1 MANKLFFE
9 EQPDTDLELV
19 PDDGSVDTA
28 LDPEP
33 LFQDKKKR
41 SLGSKRNLFLIVG
54 LALALILVLGAVYY
68 IITQNRI
75 SDEIAAQAAAE
86 QEAQRQQAELAL
98 KQTQEY
104 DEIVNSK
111 YFLEGVTVEGVAIG
125 GKTMSEAEAMLKEL
139 IASKAL
145 SGKLPLTLNDQTYYF
160 DLSTVPVT
168 TNLSDVLAQAFQLAR
183 SGNVED
189 VLTEAENIRTNG
201 KAFTL
206 TLQYDFSSIS
216 SQVAALAAEI
226 DQPASSATFD
236 KIDKDAHT
244 VTIAQGTSG
253 IAVDQQA
260 LVQSITTALMGGDYT
275 TPIAIPL
282 QASPS
287 ISPDAQV
294 TFLSTSA
301 ETSFSGSSSNRIY
314 NIQKGADL
322 MNGYVLKPGE
332 TFSANG
338 VLGTRTL
345 ANGWKMANAYVSGT
359 TEEQAG
365 GGVCQ
370 LSSTLYNAVVKADL
384 EIVSRRNHS
393 MPVSYMRKGLDA
405 TINSVGNIIDFKFKN
420 NTDSDVVIFAW
431 TSGKTLHFKLY
442 RCEFA
447 TDEYDEIRLTSEKIE
462 TIYPSGE
469 MVEELDPTLPVGAEK
484 IEVERKNGER
494 WQSYKNYYKDGKL
507 VKTEKLAVSTYSA
520 FDGKKL
526 VGPSPS
532 PTLTPSNTPEPAV
545 TPAPVPSDTPSSAP
559 SSPAT
564 TVPAT
569 PSPATPSPTT
579 PSPAPSPT
587 PTSEPDP
594 GGEEPGDDGP
604 IPIG

>member
-1 MANKLFFE
+1 MANNLFFE

-145 SGKLPLTLNDQTYYF
+145 SGKLPLTLNDQTHYF

-168 TNLSDVLAQAFQLAR
+168 TNLADVLAQAFQLAR

-216 SQVAALAAEI
+216 AQVAALAAEI

-322 MNGYVLKPGE
+322 INGYVLKPGE
-332 TFSANG
+332 TFSTNG

-447 TDEYDEIRLTSEKIE
+447 TDEYDEIRLTSEKIN

-469 MVEELDPTLPVGAEK
+469 MVEELDPTLPVGSEE
-484 IEVERKNGER
+484 IVVERKNGER

-545 TPAPVPSDTPSSAP
+545 TPVPVPSDTPA
-559 SSPAT
+559 
-564 TVPAT
+564 PAT
-569 PSPATPSPTT
+569 PVPETPTPT
-579 PSPAPSPT
+579 PSPT
-587 PTSEPDP
+587 PTSEPDTGGEEP
-594 GGEEPGDDGP
+594 DTGGEEPGGDGP

>member
-1 MANKLFFE
+1 MANNLFFE

-168 TNLSDVLAQAFQLAR
+168 TNLADVLAQAFQLAR

-216 SQVAALAAEI
+216 AQVAALAAEI

-322 MNGYVLKPGE
+322 INGYVLKPGE
-332 TFSANG
+332 TFSTNG

-447 TDEYDEIRLTSEKIE
+447 TDEYDEIRLTSEKID

-469 MVEELDPTLPVGAEK
+469 MVEELDPTLPVGSEE
-484 IEVERKNGER
+484 IVVERKNGER

-545 TPAPVPSDTPSSAP
+545 TPAPVPSDTPS
-559 SSPAT
+559 PAL
-564 TVPAT
+564 
-569 PSPATPSPTT
+569 PSPATPSP
-579 PSPAPSPT
+579 SPSPT
-587 PTSEPDP
+587 PTSEPDTGGEGP
-594 GGEEPGDDGP
+594 DTGGEEPDTGGEEPGGDGP

>member
-1 MANKLFFE
+1 MANNLFFE

-168 TNLSDVLAQAFQLAR
+168 TNLADVLAQAFQLAR

-216 SQVAALAAEI
+216 AQVAALASEI

-322 MNGYVLKPGE
+322 INGYVLKPGE
-332 TFSANG
+332 TFSTNG

-447 TDEYDEIRLTSEKIE
+447 TDEYDEIRLTSEKID

-469 MVEELDPTLPVGAEK
+469 MVEELDPTLPVGSEE
-484 IEVERKNGER
+484 IVVERKNGER

-545 TPAPVPSDTPSSAP
+545 TPAPIPSDTPS
-559 SSPAT
+559 PAL
-564 TVPAT
+564 
-569 PSPATPSPTT
+569 PSPATPSP
-579 PSPAPSPT
+579 SPSPT
-587 PTSEPDP
+587 PTSEPDT
-594 GGEEPGDDGP
+594 GGEEPDTGGEESGGDGP

>member
-1 MANKLFFE
+1 MANNLFFE

-168 TNLSDVLAQAFQLAR
+168 TNLADVLAQAFQLAR

-216 SQVAALAAEI
+216 AQVAALASEI

-322 MNGYVLKPGE
+322 INGYVLKPGE
-332 TFSANG
+332 TFSTNG

-447 TDEYDEIRLTSEKIE
+447 TDEYDEIRLTSEKID

-469 MVEELDPTLPVGAEK
+469 MVEELDPTLPVGSEE
-484 IEVERKNGER
+484 IVVERKNGER

-545 TPAPVPSDTPSSAP
+545 TPAPVPSDTPA
-559 SSPAT
+559 
-564 TVPAT
+564 PAT
-569 PSPATPSPTT
+569 PSPATPSP
-579 PSPAPSPT
+579 SPSPT
-587 PTSEPDP
+587 PTSEPDTGGEGP
-594 GGEEPGDDGP
+594 DTGGEEPGGDGP

>member
-1 MANKLFFE
+1 MANNLFFE

-168 TNLSDVLAQAFQLAR
+168 TNLADVLAQAFQLAR

-216 SQVAALAAEI
+216 AQVAALAAEI

-322 MNGYVLKPGE
+322 INGYVLKPGE
-332 TFSANG
+332 TFSTNG

-447 TDEYDEIRLTSEKIE
+447 TDEYDEIRLTSEKID

-469 MVEELDPTLPVGAEK
+469 MVEELDPTLPVGSEE
-484 IEVERKNGER
+484 IVVERKNGER

-545 TPAPVPSDTPSSAP
+545 TPAPVPSDTPS
-559 SSPAT
+559 PAL
-564 TVPAT
+564 
-569 PSPATPSPTT
+569 PSPATPSP
-579 PSPAPSPT
+579 SPSPT
-587 PTSEPDP
+587 PTSEPDTGGEEP
-594 GGEEPGDDGP
+594 DTGGEEPDTGGEEPGGDGP

>member
-1 MANKLFFE
+1 MANNLFFE
-9 EQPDTDLELV
+9 EQPDTDLELI

-168 TNLSDVLAQAFQLAR
+168 TNLADVLAQAFQLAR

-189 VLTEAENIRTNG
+189 VLTEAANIRTNG

-216 SQVAALAAEI
+216 AQVAALAAEI

-332 TFSANG
+332 TFSTNG

-447 TDEYDEIRLTSEKIE
+447 TDEYDEIRLTSEKID

-469 MVEELDPTLPVGAEK
+469 MVEELDPTLPVGSEE
-484 IEVERKNGER
+484 IVVERKNGER

-545 TPAPVPSDTPSSAP
+545 TPAPVLSDTPA
-559 SSPAT
+559 
-564 TVPAT
+564 PAT
-569 PSPATPSPTT
+569 PSPATPSP
-579 PSPAPSPT
+579 SPSPT
-587 PTSEPDP
+587 PTSEPDT
-594 GGEEPGDDGP
+594 GGEEPGTGGEEPGGDGP

>member
-1 MANKLFFE
+1 MANNLFFE

-125 GKTMSEAEAMLKEL
+125 GRTMSEAEAMLKEL

-168 TNLSDVLAQAFQLAR
+168 TNLADVLAQAFQLAR

-216 SQVAALAAEI
+216 AQVAALAAEI

-322 MNGYVLKPGE
+322 INGYVLKPGE
-332 TFSANG
+332 TFSTNG

-447 TDEYDEIRLTSEKIE
+447 TDEYDEIRLTSEKIN

-469 MVEELDPTLPVGAEK
+469 MVEELDPTLPVGSEE
-484 IEVERKNGER
+484 IVVERKNGER
-494 WQSYKNYYKDGKL
+494 WQSYKNYYKNGKL

-545 TPAPVPSDTPSSAP
+545 TPAPVPSDTPA
-559 SSPAT
+559 
-564 TVPAT
+564 PAT
-569 PSPATPSPTT
+569 PSPATPSP
-579 PSPAPSPT
+579 SPSPT
-587 PTSEPDP
+587 PTSEPDTGGEEP
-594 GGEEPGDDGP
+594 DTGGEEPDTGGEEPGGDGP

>member
-1 MANKLFFE
+1 MANNLFFE

-168 TNLSDVLAQAFQLAR
+168 TNLADVLAQAFQLAR

-216 SQVAALAAEI
+216 AQVAALASEI

-244 VTIAQGTSG
+244 VTIAQGTGG

-332 TFSANG
+332 TFSTNG

-447 TDEYDEIRLTSEKIE
+447 TDEYDEIRLTSEKID

-469 MVEELDPTLPVGAEK
+469 MVEELDPTLPVGSEE
-484 IEVERKNGER
+484 IVVERKNGER

-545 TPAPVPSDTPSSAP
+545 TPAPVPSDTPA
-559 SSPAT
+559 
-564 TVPAT
+564 PAT
-569 PSPATPSPTT
+569 PSPATPSP
-579 PSPAPSPT
+579 SPSPT
-587 PTSEPDP
+587 PTSEPDTGGEEP
-594 GGEEPGDDGP
+594 DTGGEEPDTGGEEPGGDGP

>member
-1 MANKLFFE
+1 MANNLFFE

-168 TNLSDVLAQAFQLAR
+168 TNLADVLAQAFQLAR

-216 SQVAALAAEI
+216 AQVAALAAEI

-244 VTIAQGTSG
+244 VTIAQGTGG

-322 MNGYVLKPGE
+322 INGYVLKPGE
-332 TFSANG
+332 TFSTNG

-447 TDEYDEIRLTSEKIE
+447 TDEYDEIRLTSEKIN

-469 MVEELDPTLPVGAEK
+469 MVEELDPTLPVGSEE
-484 IEVERKNGER
+484 IVVERKNGER

-545 TPAPVPSDTPSSAP
+545 TPAPVPSDTPS
-559 SSPAT
+559 PAL
-564 TVPAT
+564 
-569 PSPATPSPTT
+569 PSPATPSP
-579 PSPAPSPT
+579 SPSPT
-587 PTSEPDP
+587 PTSEPDTGGEEP
-594 GGEEPGDDGP
+594 DTGGEEPGTGGEEPGGDGP

>member
-1 MANKLFFE
+1 MANNLFFE

-41 SLGSKRNLFLIVG
+41 SLASKRNLFLIVG

-168 TNLSDVLAQAFQLAR
+168 TNLADVLAQAFQLAR

-216 SQVAALAAEI
+216 AQVAALASEI

-332 TFSANG
+332 TFSTNG

-447 TDEYDEIRLTSEKIE
+447 TDEYDEIRLTSEKIN

-469 MVEELDPTLPVGAEK
+469 MVEELDPTLPVGSEE
-484 IEVERKNGER
+484 IVVERKNGER

-545 TPAPVPSDTPSSAP
+545 TPAPIPSDAP
-559 SSPAT
+559 SPAL
-564 TVPAT
+564 
-569 PSPATPSPTT
+569 PSPATPSP
-579 PSPAPSPT
+579 SPSPT
-587 PTSEPDP
+587 PTSEPDTGGEEP
-594 GGEEPGDDGP
+594 DTGGEEPDTGGEEPGGDGP

>member
-1 MANKLFFE
+1 MANNLFFE

-125 GKTMSEAEAMLKEL
+125 GKTMSEAETMLKEL

-168 TNLSDVLAQAFQLAR
+168 TNLADVLAQAFQLAR

-216 SQVAALAAEI
+216 AQVAALAAEI

-244 VTIAQGTSG
+244 VTIAQGTGG

-322 MNGYVLKPGE
+322 INGYVLKPGE
-332 TFSANG
+332 TFSTNG

-447 TDEYDEIRLTSEKIE
+447 TDEYDEIRLTSEKID

-469 MVEELDPTLPVGAEK
+469 MVEELDPTLPVGSEE
-484 IEVERKNGER
+484 IVVERKNGER

-545 TPAPVPSDTPSSAP
+545 TPAPVPSDTPA
-559 SSPAT
+559 
-564 TVPAT
+564 PAT
-569 PSPATPSPTT
+569 PVPETPTPS
-579 PSPAPSPT
+579 PSPT
-587 PTSEPDP
+587 PTSEPDTGGEEP
-594 GGEEPGDDGP
+594 DTGGEEPGGDGP

>member
-1 MANKLFFE
+1 MANNLFFE

-168 TNLSDVLAQAFQLAR
+168 TNLADVLAQAFQLAR

-189 VLTEAENIRTNG
+189 VLTEAANIRTNG

-216 SQVAALAAEI
+216 AQVAALAAEI

-244 VTIAQGTSG
+244 VTIAQGTGG

-275 TPIAIPL
+275 TPITIPL

-332 TFSANG
+332 TFSTNG

-447 TDEYDEIRLTSEKIE
+447 TDEYDEIRLTSEKID

-469 MVEELDPTLPVGAEK
+469 MVEELDPTLPVGSEE
-484 IEVERKNGER
+484 IVVERKNGER

-545 TPAPVPSDTPSSAP
+545 TPAPVPSDTPA
-559 SSPAT
+559 
-564 TVPAT
+564 PAT
-569 PSPATPSPTT
+569 PSPATPSP
-579 PSPAPSPT
+579 SPSPT
-587 PTSEPDP
+587 PTSEPDTGGEEP
-594 GGEEPGDDGP
+594 DTGGEEPGGDGP

>member
-1 MANKLFFE
+1 MANNLFFE

-168 TNLSDVLAQAFQLAR
+168 TNLADVLAQAFQLAR

-216 SQVAALAAEI
+216 AQVAALAAEI

-322 MNGYVLKPGE
+322 INGYVLKPGE
-332 TFSANG
+332 TFSTNG

-447 TDEYDEIRLTSEKIE
+447 TDEYDEIRLTSEKIN

-469 MVEELDPTLPVGAEK
+469 MVEELDPTLPVGSEE
-484 IEVERKNGER
+484 IVVERKNGER

-545 TPAPVPSDTPSSAP
+545 TPAPVPSDPP
-559 SSPAT
+559 SPAL
-564 TVPAT
+564 
-569 PSPATPSPTT
+569 PSPATPSP
-579 PSPAPSPT
+579 SPSPT
-587 PTSEPDP
+587 PTSEPDTGGEEP
-594 GGEEPGDDGP
+594 DTGGEEPDTGGEEPGGDGP

>member
-1 MANKLFFE
+1 MANNLFFE

-19 PDDGSVDTA
+19 PDDRSVDTA

-168 TNLSDVLAQAFQLAR
+168 TNLADVLAQAFQLAR

-216 SQVAALAAEI
+216 AQVAALAAEI

-322 MNGYVLKPGE
+322 INGYVLKPGE
-332 TFSANG
+332 TFSTNG

-447 TDEYDEIRLTSEKIE
+447 TDEYDEIRLTSEKID

-469 MVEELDPTLPVGAEK
+469 MVEELDPTLPVGSEE
-484 IEVERKNGER
+484 IVVERKNGER

-545 TPAPVPSDTPSSAP
+545 TPAPIPSDAP
-559 SSPAT
+559 SPAL
-564 TVPAT
+564 
-569 PSPATPSPTT
+569 PSPATPSP
-579 PSPAPSPT
+579 SPSPT
-587 PTSEPDP
+587 PTSEPDTGGEGP
-594 GGEEPGDDGP
+594 DTGGEEPDTGGEEPGGDGP

>member
-1 MANKLFFE
+1 MANNLFFE

-168 TNLSDVLAQAFQLAR
+168 TNLADVLAQAFQLAR

-216 SQVAALAAEI
+216 AQVAALAAEI

-244 VTIAQGTSG
+244 VTIAQGTGG

-322 MNGYVLKPGE
+322 INGYVLKPGE
-332 TFSANG
+332 TFSTNG

-431 TSGKTLHFKLY
+431 TSGKILHFKLY
-442 RCEFA
+442 RC
-447 TDEYDEIRLTSEKIE
+447 
-462 TIYPSGE
+462 
-469 MVEELDPTLPVGAEK
+469 
-484 IEVERKNGER
+484 
-494 WQSYKNYYKDGKL
+494 
-507 VKTEKLAVSTYSA
+507 
-520 FDGKKL
+520 
-526 VGPSPS
+526 
-532 PTLTPSNTPEPAV
+532 
-545 TPAPVPSDTPSSAP
+545 
-559 SSPAT
+559 
-564 TVPAT
+564 
-569 PSPATPSPTT
+569 
-579 PSPAPSPT
+579 
-587 PTSEPDP
+587 
-594 GGEEPGDDGP
+594 
-604 IPIG
+604 

>member
-1 MANKLFFE
+1 MANNLFFE

-168 TNLSDVLAQAFQLAR
+168 TNLADVLALAFQLAR

-216 SQVAALAAEI
+216 AQVAALAAEI

-322 MNGYVLKPGE
+322 INGYVLKPGE
-332 TFSANG
+332 TFSTNG

-447 TDEYDEIRLTSEKIE
+447 TDEYDEIRLTSEKID

-469 MVEELDPTLPVGAEK
+469 MVEELDPTLPVGSEE
-484 IEVERKNGER
+484 IVVERKNGER

-545 TPAPVPSDTPSSAP
+545 TPAPIPSDAP
-559 SSPAT
+559 SPAL
-564 TVPAT
+564 
-569 PSPATPSPTT
+569 PSPATPSP
-579 PSPAPSPT
+579 SPSPT
-587 PTSEPDP
+587 PTSEPDTGGEEP
-594 GGEEPGDDGP
+594 DTGGEEPDTGGEEPGGDGP

>member
-1 MANKLFFE
+1 MANNLFFE

-168 TNLSDVLAQAFQLAR
+168 TNLADVLAQAFQLAR

-216 SQVAALAAEI
+216 AQVAALAAEI

-244 VTIAQGTSG
+244 VTIAQGASG

-322 MNGYVLKPGE
+322 INGYVLKPGE
-332 TFSANG
+332 TFSTNG

-447 TDEYDEIRLTSEKIE
+447 TDEYDEIRLTSEKID

-469 MVEELDPTLPVGAEK
+469 MVEELDPTLPVGSEE
-484 IEVERKNGER
+484 IVVERKNGER

-545 TPAPVPSDTPSSAP
+545 TPAPIPSDAP
-559 SSPAT
+559 SPAL
-564 TVPAT
+564 
-569 PSPATPSPTT
+569 PSPATPSP
-579 PSPAPSPT
+579 SPSPT
-587 PTSEPDP
+587 PTSEPDTGGEEP
-594 GGEEPGDDGP
+594 DTGGEEPDTGGEEPGGDGP

>member
-1 MANKLFFE
+1 MANNLFFE

-19 PDDGSVDTA
+19 PDEGSVDTA

-41 SLGSKRNLFLIVG
+41 ALGSKRNLFLIIG
-54 LALALILVLGAVYY
+54 IALALILVLGAVYY

-216 SQVAALAAEI
+216 AQVAALAAEI

-507 VKTEKLAVSTYSA
+507 VRTEKLAVSTYSA

-545 TPAPVPSDTPSSAP
+545 TPAPVPSDTPSPAP

-564 TVPAT
+564 TV
-569 PSPATPSPTT
+569 PATPSPTT

>member
-1 MANKLFFE
+1 MANNLFFE

-168 TNLSDVLAQAFQLAR
+168 TNLADVLAQAFQLAR

-216 SQVAALAAEI
+216 AQVAALAAEI

-244 VTIAQGTSG
+244 VTIAQGTGG

-275 TPIAIPL
+275 TPITIPL

-322 MNGYVLKPGE
+322 INGYVLKPGE
-332 TFSANG
+332 TFSTNG

-447 TDEYDEIRLTSEKIE
+447 TDEYDEIRLTSEKID

-469 MVEELDPTLPVGAEK
+469 MVEELDPTLPVGSEE
-484 IEVERKNGER
+484 IVVERKNGER

-545 TPAPVPSDTPSSAP
+545 TPAPVPSDTPS
-559 SSPAT
+559 PAL
-564 TVPAT
+564 
-569 PSPATPSPTT
+569 PSPATPSP
-579 PSPAPSPT
+579 SQSLT
-587 PTSEPDP
+587 PTSEPDTGGEEP
-594 GGEEPGDDGP
+594 DTGGEEPGTGGEEPGGDGP

>member
-1 MANKLFFE
+1 MANNLFFE

-41 SLGSKRNLFLIVG
+41 SLRSKRNLFLIVG

-168 TNLSDVLAQAFQLAR
+168 TNLADVLAQAFQLAR

-216 SQVAALAAEI
+216 AQVAALASEI

-322 MNGYVLKPGE
+322 INGYVLKPGE
-332 TFSANG
+332 TFSTNG

-447 TDEYDEIRLTSEKIE
+447 TDEYDEIRLTSEKID

-469 MVEELDPTLPVGAEK
+469 MVEELDPTLPVGSEE
-484 IEVERKNGER
+484 IVVERKNGER

-545 TPAPVPSDTPSSAP
+545 TPAPVPSDAP
-559 SSPAT
+559 A
-564 TVPAT
+564 PAT
-569 PSPATPSPTT
+569 PSPATPSP
-579 PSPAPSPT
+579 SPSPT
-587 PTSEPDP
+587 PTSEPDTGGEEP
-594 GGEEPGDDGP
+594 DTGGEEPGTGGEEPGGDGP

>member
-1 MANKLFFE
+1 MANNLFFE

-168 TNLSDVLAQAFQLAR
+168 TNLADVLAQAFQLAR

-216 SQVAALAAEI
+216 AQVAALAAEI

-275 TPIAIPL
+275 TPITIPL

-322 MNGYVLKPGE
+322 INGYVLKPGE
-332 TFSANG
+332 TFSTNG

-447 TDEYDEIRLTSEKIE
+447 TDEYDEIRLTSEKID

-469 MVEELDPTLPVGAEK
+469 MVEELDPTLPVGSEE
-484 IEVERKNGER
+484 IVVERKNGER

-545 TPAPVPSDTPSSAP
+545 TPAPVLSDTPA
-559 SSPAT
+559 
-564 TVPAT
+564 PAT
-569 PSPATPSPTT
+569 PSPATPSP
-579 PSPAPSPT
+579 SPSPT
-587 PTSEPDP
+587 PTSEPDT
-594 GGEEPGDDGP
+594 GGEEPGTGGEEPGGDGP

>member
-1 MANKLFFE
+1 MANNLFFE

-168 TNLSDVLAQAFQLAR
+168 TNLADVLAQAFQLAR

-216 SQVAALAAEI
+216 AQVAALAAEI

-244 VTIAQGTSG
+244 VTIAQGTGG

-332 TFSANG
+332 TFSTNG

-447 TDEYDEIRLTSEKIE
+447 TDEYDEIRLTSEKID

-469 MVEELDPTLPVGAEK
+469 MVEELDPTLPVGSEE
-484 IEVERKNGER
+484 IVVERKNGER

-545 TPAPVPSDTPSSAP
+545 TPAPVPSDMP
-559 SSPAT
+559 SPAL
-564 TVPAT
+564 
-569 PSPATPSPTT
+569 PSPATPSP
-579 PSPAPSPT
+579 SQSLT
-587 PTSEPDP
+587 PTSEPDTGGEEP
-594 GGEEPGDDGP
+594 DTGGEEPGTGGEEPGGDGP

>member
-1 MANKLFFE
+1 MANNLFFE

-168 TNLSDVLAQAFQLAR
+168 TNLADVLAQAFQLAR

-189 VLTEAENIRTNG
+189 VLTEAANIRTNG

-216 SQVAALAAEI
+216 AQVAALAAEI

-244 VTIAQGTSG
+244 VTIAQGTGG

-275 TPIAIPL
+275 TPITIPL

-332 TFSANG
+332 TFSTNG

-447 TDEYDEIRLTSEKIE
+447 TDEYDEIRLTSEKID

-469 MVEELDPTLPVGAEK
+469 MVEELDPTLPVGSEE
-484 IEVERKNGER
+484 IVVERKNGER

-545 TPAPVPSDTPSSAP
+545 TPAPIPSDTPS
-559 SSPAT
+559 PAL
-564 TVPAT
+564 
-569 PSPATPSPTT
+569 PSPATPSP
-579 PSPAPSPT
+579 SPSPT
-587 PTSEPDP
+587 PTSEPDTGGEEP
-594 GGEEPGDDGP
+594 DTGGEEPGTGGEEPGGDGP

>member
-1 MANKLFFE
+1 MANNLFFE

-168 TNLSDVLAQAFQLAR
+168 TNLADVLAQAFQLAR

-189 VLTEAENIRTNG
+189 VLTEAANIRTNG

-216 SQVAALAAEI
+216 AQVAALAAEI

-244 VTIAQGTSG
+244 VTIAQGTGG

-275 TPIAIPL
+275 TPITIPL

-332 TFSANG
+332 TFSTNG

-447 TDEYDEIRLTSEKIE
+447 TDEIRLTSEKID

-469 MVEELDPTLPVGAEK
+469 MVEELDPTLPVGSEE
-484 IEVERKNGER
+484 IVVERKNGER

-545 TPAPVPSDTPSSAP
+545 TPAPVPSDAP
-559 SSPAT
+559 SPAL
-564 TVPAT
+564 
-569 PSPATPSPTT
+569 PSPATPSP
-579 PSPAPSPT
+579 SPSPT
-587 PTSEPDP
+587 QTSEPDTGGEEP
-594 GGEEPGDDGP
+594 DTGGEEPGTGGEEPGGDGP

>member
-1 MANKLFFE
+1 MANNLFFE

-168 TNLSDVLAQAFQLAR
+168 TNLADVLAQAFQLAR

-216 SQVAALAAEI
+216 AQVAALAAEI

-332 TFSANG
+332 TFSTNG

-447 TDEYDEIRLTSEKIE
+447 TDEYDEIRLTSEKID

-469 MVEELDPTLPVGAEK
+469 MVEELDPTLPVGAEE
-484 IEVERKNGER
+484 IVVERKNGER

-545 TPAPVPSDTPSSAP
+545 TPTPVPSDTPSPAP

-564 TVPAT
+564 
-569 PSPATPSPTT
+569 PSPS
-579 PSPAPSPT
+579 PSPT
-587 PTSEPDP
+587 PTSEPDTGGEEP
-594 GGEEPGDDGP
+594 DTGGEEPGTGGEEPGGDGP

>member
-1 MANKLFFE
+1 MANNLFFE

-168 TNLSDVLAQAFQLAR
+168 TNLADVLAQAFQLAR

-216 SQVAALAAEI
+216 AQVAALAAEI

-322 MNGYVLKPGE
+322 INGYVLKPGE
-332 TFSANG
+332 TFSTNG

-447 TDEYDEIRLTSEKIE
+447 TDEYDEIRLTSEKIN

-469 MVEELDPTLPVGAEK
+469 MVEELDPTLPVGSEE
-484 IEVERKNGER
+484 IVVERKNGER

-545 TPAPVPSDTPSSAP
+545 TPAPVPSDTPA
-559 SSPAT
+559 
-564 TVPAT
+564 PAT
-569 PSPATPSPTT
+569 PSPATPSP
-579 PSPAPSPT
+579 SPSPT
-587 PTSEPDP
+587 PTSEPDTGGEEP
-594 GGEEPGDDGP
+594 DTGGEEPDTGGEEPGGDGP

>member
-1 MANKLFFE
+1 MANNLFFE

-168 TNLSDVLAQAFQLAR
+168 TNLADVLAQAFQLAR

-189 VLTEAENIRTNG
+189 VLTEAANIRTNG

-216 SQVAALAAEI
+216 AQVAALAAEI

-244 VTIAQGTSG
+244 VTIAQGTGG

-332 TFSANG
+332 TFSTNG

-447 TDEYDEIRLTSEKIE
+447 TDEYDEIRLTSEKID

-469 MVEELDPTLPVGAEK
+469 MVEELDPTLPVGSEE
-484 IEVERKNGER
+484 IVVERKNGER

-545 TPAPVPSDTPSSAP
+545 TPAPVPSDTPS
-559 SSPAT
+559 PAL
-564 TVPAT
+564 
-569 PSPATPSPTT
+569 PSPATPSP
-579 PSPAPSPT
+579 SQSLT
-587 PTSEPDP
+587 PTSEPDTGGEEP
-594 GGEEPGDDGP
+594 DTGGEEPGTGGEEPGGDGP